1 MRSKLLSSALAALV
15 LATAS
20 LLLLHRTH
28 ERAAGD
34 TQARAPHPETATR
47 ALPAAPDPVATA
59 TLPSAG
65 PDATAALR
73 IAPADNASAELQR
86 PGDPRILRARRI
98 DVPARL
104 VSGQPLPKGEIVEFA
119 LFDDV
124 SIRAEVATSFTNVNG
139 TVSTTAHAVDSAW
152 GRACMASTEGRFR
165 ARIRMP
171 GQRNGIYAIE
181 YDRGLQA
188 YCALQLD
195 AARAEP
201 DEGPDDA
208 RTIPT
213 TPTAMADTTAT
224 PDAPAASTAALP
236 QAMADESVASTVCDV
251 MVVYSDDARAAAGST
266 AEMDNIIA
274 IGMAFTNDAHT
285 NTSTGI
291 VLRLAHSYEIN
302 YTETGDN
309 GTDLCQVTP
318 GYPGYTHD
326 PSIDANRTTYGA
338 DFVQF
343 INHTGGGGGISWQLT
358 YASGDAKYAYSVV
371 TDDSYESYTPAH
383 EMGHNMGVHHAADQ
397 LYQPG
402 PTGGTIGTDAA
413 GWHWHPTPG
422 APGYATIMT
431 YLDGYYYA
439 DSLGHTRVGI
449 FSDPGITSEGGLP
462 AGSLGTANNARVLR
476 ALKGVY
482 AGYRTRAT
490 AATAV
495 VVDSP
500 NGGELLSAGDTCR
513 IFWRTGTS
521 ITGDMKIE
529 LYKGGAL
536 DRVIAASTPNDRTF
550 AWTVPADIAGGTDY
564 AIRVSSISNPAR
576 ADTSDANF
584 SIQVT
589 IYANNLDAN
598 PGWTITGASGWA
610 YGTPGGNNSYYGG
623 PAAAYTGTRIYDTVL
638 TGTCFA
644 STTLTTQAI
653 DCSRFQTVHLEFM
666 GQFAEVNGDTA
677 KVQVSTNGTTWTD
690 LFSATDFFDYGWTPY
705 AFDITAQAAGSST
718 VYIRWSRV
726 DGAPSSS
733 AGMAID
739 DVRLSGIPA
748 PTPLEAWRQTWFG
761 TTSPTGDA
769 ANDADPDRDGIAN
782 LLEYAISGSNPTV
795 PSPAP
800 TFTATTATSPSDG
813 LVHARVS
820 FAVSGSTSGVTLS
833 VEFAADVAGPWT
845 PVTTYTTA
853 AGLRTYEDPQPLPT
867 GTSRFFRITVTPL

>member
-1 MRSKLLSSALAALV
+1 MRSKLLPPAIAGLILAVAG
-15 LATAS
+15 
-20 LLLLHRTH
+20 LLLLRH
-28 ERAAGD
+28 
-34 TQARAPHPETATR
+34 
-47 ALPAAPDPVATA
+47 APDAPIATDAPIAHPGTTLQPHATAPDSVATA
-59 TLPSAG
+59 TAASSPHAA
-65 PDATAALR
+65 ATALR
-73 IAPADNASAELQR
+73 IAPADNATSVLQR
-86 PGDPRILRARRI
+86 PGDPRVLRARRI
-98 DVPARL
+98 EVPARL
-104 VSGQPLPKGEIVEFA
+104 VSGQPLARGEVIEFA

-124 SIRAEVATSFTNVNG
+124 TIRAEVATSSTNVNG
-139 TVSTTAHAVDSAW
+139 TVSTTAHAEDSSW

-165 ARIRMP
+165 ARIRTP

-195 AARAEP
+195 AARVEP

-208 RTIPT
+208 RPT
-213 TPTAMADTTAT
+213 PAAMADTTAT
-224 PDAPAASTAALP
+224 PDAPAASTTALP

-266 AEMDNIIA
+266 AEMNNIIA
-274 IGMAFTNDAHT
+274 IGMAFTNDAHANT
-285 NTSTGI
+285 NTGI
-291 VLRLAHSYEIN
+291 VLRLAYSYELN

-326 PSIDANRTTYGA
+326 PSIDANRTAYGA

-343 INHTGGGGGISWQLT
+343 INTTGGGGGISWQLT

-371 TDDSYESYTPAH
+371 TDISYESYTPAH

-431 YLDGYYYA
+431 YLGGYYYA
-439 DSLGHTRVGI
+439 DSLGHARVGI
-449 FSDPGITSEGGLP
+449 FSDPNITSEGGFP
-462 AGSLGTANNARVLR
+462 AGNLATANNARVLR

-482 AGYRTRAT
+482 AGYRTRST

-495 VVDSP
+495 VVESP

-521 ITGDMKIE
+521 VTGDMKVE

-536 DRVIAASTPNDRTF
+536 DRVLAASTPNDRIF

-564 AIRVSSISNPAR
+564 AIRVSSVSNPAR
-576 ADTSDANF
+576 ADMSDANF

-589 IYANNLDAN
+589 IYENNLDAN
-598 PGWTITGASGWA
+598 PGWTITGAGGWA

-623 PAAAYTGTRIYDTVL
+623 PATAYTGTNIYDTVL
-638 TGTCFA
+638 TGICFA

-653 DCSRFQTVHLEFM
+653 DCSGFQTVHLEFM
-666 GQFAEVNGDTA
+666 GQFAEVDGDTA

-690 LFSATDFFDYGWTPY
+690 LFSATDFFDYDWTPY
-705 AFDITAQAAGSST
+705 AFDITEQAAGKAT
-718 VYIRWSRV
+718 VYIRWSRAE
-726 DGAPSSS
+726 GNSYSS

-739 DVRLSGIPA
+739 DVRLSGLPA
-748 PTPLEAWRQTWFG
+748 PTPLETWRQTWFG
-761 TTSPTGDA
+761 TTAPTGNA
-769 ANDADPDRDGIAN
+769 ANDADPDHDGIAN

-833 VEFAADVAGPWT
+833 VEFAPDVAGPWM

-867 GTSRFFRITVTPL
+867 GASRFFRIMVTPL